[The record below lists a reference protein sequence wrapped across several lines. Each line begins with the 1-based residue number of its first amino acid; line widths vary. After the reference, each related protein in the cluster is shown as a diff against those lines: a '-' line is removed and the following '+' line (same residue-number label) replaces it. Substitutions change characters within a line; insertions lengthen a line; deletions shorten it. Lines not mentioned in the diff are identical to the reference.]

1 MAANANAHTLNG
13 RPPRTASATRSQT
26 TTVLHKM
33 QVALGLI
40 WLLDGALQCQSFMF
54 HKTFVTQII
63 APNAVGQPGII
74 AQPITWISHLVE
86 PRVAAFNAFAATL
99 QLLIG
104 VGLIYRPTVKA
115 ALLASFAW
123 AGGIWWFGEGLGGL
137 ATGNA
142 SPLTGAPGAALLYA
156 LIGLILW
163 PRSDSPIAGWGGG
176 LLGVRGARTAWSALW
191 LLAAGLWLVPVNRS
205 AGATHDA
212 IAEAPSGAAWL
223 AALQRHGA
231 KLAAGNGQL
240 IAITLAL
247 ASATIAIA
255 VLTDWHPR
263 RFLVGACLISLAYW
277 VFGEGLGGVFTG
289 SGTDP
294 GTGPL
299 FVLLAATLYPIVGH
313 SGKAPTQPRGELP
326 PRTAPERRIAGP

>member
-1 MAANANAHTLNG
+1 MATHANAHTLNG
-13 RPPRTASATRSQT
+13 RPPSTASASRSRT
-26 TTVLHKM
+26 TSFPRKL

-54 HKTFVTQII
+54 HKTFVTQIVE
-63 APNAVGQPGII
+63 PNAVGQPGIV
-74 AQPITWISHLVE
+74 AQPITWMSHLVE
-86 PRVAAFNAFAATL
+86 PRVAAFNAFAAML

-104 VGLIYRPTVKA
+104 VGLLYRPTVRA

-156 LIGLILW
+156 LVGLLLW
-163 PRSDSPIAGWGGG
+163 PRGDSASAGGEGG

-205 AGATHDA
+205 AAATHDA
-212 IAEAPSGAAWL
+212 IAEAPSGTAWL
-223 AALQRHGA
+223 ASVERHGA
-231 KLAAGNGQL
+231 KLAAGNGQA
-240 IAITLAL
+240 IAIVLAL
-247 ASATIAIA
+247 ASAAIAIA
-255 VLTDWHPR
+255 VLADWHARP
-263 RFLVGACLISLAYW
+263 FLAGACLISLAYW
-277 VFGEGLGGVFTG
+277 VCGEGLGGVFTG

-299 FVLLAATLYPIVGH
+299 FVLLAAVLYPLAGH
-313 SGKAPTQPRGELP
+313 STRARAQPRGEP
-326 PRTAPERRIAGP
+326 PSTPPERRIAAP